1 MARGNKG
8 SSAMNVSTR
17 FERCGKRAGLA
28 IGLLAAAL
36 PASAAD
42 LAAQFPDLKMPS
54 VMLAAS
60 QDADPAGAAS
70 EDAGDDTGVEGEL
83 VTVRRP
89 GFDLA
94 DRLTVGNL
102 PAHRDFAAVVEE
114 AKREAMGY
122 KALGTKS
129 VASSLPTAGDA
140 SGRTVATFASHSRPH
155 CRSRGNCCPP
165 GSQAQPPAMSRSQGM
180 PNAVPSPATPDTAVV
195 PLPESMQAEATPT
208 PAVPDLSRQLARADV
223 GGLRENWSNA
233 PVLVGDGC
241 APQGMGGKTSVG
253 RLCIVVPNLT
263 LSGSTLVGGSPA
275 TAYQFTDP
283 SLNSVQAI
291 ANAGYPS
298 FSPLPAPVLGSVAG
312 TPPTSLDIA
321 GTSPGA
327 GITGISDPSSAYQTA
342 ADDAFKNSPLLQT
355 GTFANGTA
363 TYDSTN
369 SGALPGNPPSS
380 DPQDAFLFYNY
391 VIDGG
396 IVLPGYAVGFVKLTE
411 NMSPIPR
418 DRVYMNY
425 SYFKNANFFPDRADV
440 NRFMPGF
447 EKTFYDGWTS
457 IEIRTP
463 FAATLGA
470 NQFTDPSMCGGQGG
484 ITEYRD
490 IQFGNMSVI
499 FKTLLLEQR
508 TWAITAGVQTMLP
521 TAANTSVTA
530 STNGRAD
537 GTLFQ
542 SVFVANESVH
552 VMPFLGGIWAPNDRF
567 FNQALI
573 QVDRDVNGNLVYVND
588 TANPGLSGRDL
599 TQVGRIYYPTF
610 MYMSFGTGYW
620 LYKDDRASN
629 LTGFSPIMEIHVNQG
644 LNAFHP
650 LQSDTYQIG
659 VTQGMVSVTNALI
672 GCNFEWGT
680 RSTLTLAYVTPL
692 GGGADRFF
700 DGEVRALYNWRF
712 GPQNRLTRAQF

>member
-1 MARGNKG
+1 M
-8 SSAMNVSTR
+8 
-17 FERCGKRAGLA
+17 GLA
-28 IGLLAAAL
+28 LGLVVAAL

-60 QDADPAGAAS
+60 HDSEPAAETT
-70 EDAGDDTGVEGEL
+70 EDATADTGVDGEL

-102 PAHRDFAAVVEE
+102 PAHRDFAAVFEE

-129 VASSLPTAGDA
+129 VASSLPTANDS

-155 CRSRGNCCPP
+155 CRSRGNACPPQPCPP
-165 GSQAQPPAMSRSQGM
+165 GSQTQSLAVPQAQGM
-180 PNAVPSPATPDTAVV
+180 PNAVPAPATPDTAVV
-195 PLPESMQAEATPT
+195 PLPESMQADATPT

-223 GGLRENWSNA
+223 GGLRETWSDA

-241 APQGMGGKTSVG
+241 APQGSGGKISVG
-253 RLCIVVPNLT
+253 RLCILSPGMTASGGV
-263 LSGSTLVGGSPA
+263 LSGSGPA
-275 TAYQFTDP
+275 TAYQFDSTGP
-283 SLNSVQAI
+283 NSI
-291 ANAGYPS
+291 TELANAGYPS
-298 FSPLPAPVLGSVAG
+298 FDPLPAPVVGSVPG
-312 TPPTSLDIA
+312 TPPALTIGGA
-321 GTSPGA
+321 SPGA
-327 GITGISDPSSAYQTA
+327 GITPILEPSSIYQTTA
-342 ADDAFKNSPLLQT
+342 NDAFINNIPST
-355 GTFANGTA
+355 AGFANGTA
-363 TYDSTN
+363 VYDAAS
-369 SGALPGNPPSS
+369 SGALPSNPPAG

-391 VIDGG
+391 VIDGAAA
-396 IVLPGYAVGFVKLTE
+396 LPGFAVGFVKLTE

-425 SYFKNANFFPDRADV
+425 SYFKNANFYPEKADV

-463 FAATLGA
+463 FAATLGSD
-470 NQFTDPSMCGGQGG
+470 QFTDPNMCGGLGG
-484 ITEYRD
+484 VTEYRD
-490 IQFGNMSVI
+490 IEFGNMSVI
-499 FKTLLLEQR
+499 FKTLLMER
-508 TWAITAGVQTMLP
+508 DTWAITAGVQTMLP
-521 TAANTSVTA
+521 TASNTSVTA
-530 STNGRAD
+530 STNGRPD

-552 VMPFLGGIWAPNDRF
+552 VMPFLGAIWAPNERF
-567 FNQALI
+567 FNQALL
-573 QVDRDVNGNLVYVND
+573 QVERDVNGNLVYVND

-599 TQVGRIYYPTF
+599 NQIGRVYFPTF

-620 LYKDDRASN
+620 LYKNDQASG
-629 LTGFSPIMEIHVNQG
+629 LTGFSPVMELHVNQG
-644 LNAFHP
+644 LNAFQP
-650 LQSDTYQIG
+650 LKGDTYQIG
-659 VTQGMVSVTNALI
+659 VSQGIVSVTNALI

-680 RSTLTLAYVTPL
+680 RSTLTFAYVTPL